1 MLKKGLENGHL
12 VMSYLTE
19 GNYSLV
25 TQITEKWHQ
34 VFTDFQAKFYITDA
48 PLEVMLKSKKIFYY
62 DSWKDGI
69 IKFLISWM
77 VTIGLSYLLFKLSFR
92 YGRYMSIIIAGFAI
106 VISISGFGSDM
117 ISFPK
122 PSRRNW
128 YPAAVDM
135 LEKMTTS
142 RDYLHSETSMQIDL
156 ILELRK
162 HTEMY
167 QDKTVQKDVDQL
179 VHNLA
184 TAVRQ
189 TSAELG
195 DLYSKNTVVI
205 STYRQARGN
214 IERAAERAG
223 RLNEAHDLL
232 VALDKGTQ
240 KYEEFQRNLQ
250 VLVTHQQKVLPIL
263 KEQTQSIRALVQ
275 SDRLIEI
282 SQLIRSHQDTLLD
295 IDGNT
300 YKVQI
305 EIQHMIEIL
314 DNDEYNG
321 LKKSIETLKEETV
334 SDQLKAML
342 YGIGGTV
349 SGAVTGAL
357 ALKTGLAIVS
367 VTATA
372 VAAPVALTAGTVG
385 LGYVAVHNYLNYQGA
400 SRYQKE
406 LNALE
411 TNRIKWKTAMEQYQK
426 AIDDQ
431 QKALQSSQSSLN
443 KISTYSNQFSKIS
456 GFTLN
461 RIQRNAINDELFNVV
476 TQYNRMSAFYS
487 LFTPQTTTDRQALPQ
502 E

>member
-1 MLKKGLENGHL
+1 
-12 VMSYLTE
+12 
-19 GNYSLV
+19 
-25 TQITEKWHQ
+25 
-34 VFTDFQAKFYITDA
+34 
-48 PLEVMLKSKKIFYY
+48 
-62 DSWKDGI
+62 
-69 IKFLISWM
+69 
-77 VTIGLSYLLFKLSFR
+77 
-92 YGRYMSIIIAGFAI
+92 
-106 VISISGFGSDM
+106 
-117 ISFPK
+117 
-122 PSRRNW
+122 
-128 YPAAVDM
+128 
-135 LEKMTTS
+135 
-142 RDYLHSETSMQIDL
+142 
-156 ILELRK
+156 
-162 HTEMY
+162 
-167 QDKTVQKDVDQL
+167 
-179 VHNLA
+179 
-184 TAVRQ
+184 
-189 TSAELG
+189 
-195 DLYSKNTVVI
+195 
-205 STYRQARGN
+205 
-214 IERAAERAG
+214 AG